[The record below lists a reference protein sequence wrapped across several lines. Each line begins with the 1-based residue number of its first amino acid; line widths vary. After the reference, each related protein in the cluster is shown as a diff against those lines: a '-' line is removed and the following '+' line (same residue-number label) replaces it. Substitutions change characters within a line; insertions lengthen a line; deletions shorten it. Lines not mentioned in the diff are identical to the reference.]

1 MLRSNT
7 PDSPVATI
15 QSPSAQTN
23 SPQFVPVDHLDRK
36 ILPDSLPVPWEES
49 VSLDR
54 ENAVNQTAPVE
65 VSPLEPPP
73 RRRWTSGLTVA
84 SKADNQLLSTQTD
97 FISPSSAS
105 VTRSSIETTE
115 LGKQSSLRA
124 PSFQFGTPEQRP
136 RPSSLRS
143 VSTFASGERRI
154 SMERSSS
161 STKQSSARRWSKQG
175 VPPRPLQNVGQAVTD
190 QAMDRAPSP
199 NSSRGSQKSFVS
211 ALPSFYKRMSG
222 SDSSHSANSSGMHQ
236 NAGTNTMR
244 SRNSVPPPPRPAP
257 TSALPPAPVTV
268 QGSVDEVDVDDVL
281 KPLEAVSNASRMS
294 FRSSLNRPLRLSL
307 VAPKPPPNAGLPPR
321 PDEAD
326 YPPSRRLSTE
336 SSSQRYSSSLEAIPA
351 SPFPPPSGPLP
362 PPPPPTLPLPPP
374 PVEPPPPKRIDSFKQ
389 RLRIL
394 STGSTSNNNGQA
406 FGKLRLSTARLSR
419 ASPSLTTSSPPTTP
433 IAEKIIPFT
442 DNSFLQMY
450 TPIMPTPPTPPT
462 IREQLPPQDLFPYD
476 SEIPGVTSLSPPP
489 RRGSKHVAESD
500 LPPLKY
506 ALVQTA
512 EEPSLFVTDRTSMF
526 TPDSPGS
533 LKSHNFNVSPEL
545 TGRLTLPEGR
555 SPSPDKSSSCEIV
568 SYADSQYCVSL
579 SRPSSLVSLGLANI

>member
-7 PDSPVATI
+7 PDSHTMAMI
-15 QSPSAQTN
+15 QSVPARTN
-23 SPQFVPVDHLDRK
+23 SPQYVSADRLDRK
-36 ILPDSLPVPWEES
+36 ILPESLPVPWEES

-73 RRRWTSGLTVA
+73 RRRWTSGLTVV
-84 SKADNQLLSTQTD
+84 SKADNQLLPCQID
-97 FISPSSAS
+97 FVSPSTAS

-115 LGKQSSLRA
+115 LAGQSGPRA
-124 PSFQFGTPEQRP
+124 SSFQFGTPEQRP
-136 RPSSLRS
+136 RASSLQS
-143 VSTFASGERRI
+143 VSTYASGERRI
-154 SMERSSS
+154 STERSSS

-175 VPPRPLQNVGQAVTD
+175 MPPRPPQNDFSQAVTD

-199 NSSRGSQKSFVS
+199 NSSRDSQRSFVS

-236 NAGTNTMR
+236 NVGTNAMR
-244 SRNSVPPPPRPAP
+244 ARNSVPPPPRPAP
-257 TSALPPAPVTV
+257 TSALPPAPVPA
-268 QGSVDEVDVDDVL
+268 QDFVDEVGVDDVL

-307 VAPKPPPNAGLPPR
+307 VAPKPPPNTGLPPR

-326 YPPSRRLSTE
+326 YSSIRRLSTE

-362 PPPPPTLPLPPP
+362 PPPPPPP
-374 PVEPPPPKRIDSFKQ
+374 PVEPLPPKRIDSFKQ

-394 STGSTSNNNGQA
+394 STGSTSNSQA
-406 FGKLRLSTARLSR
+406 FGKLRLSTVRSSR
-419 ASPSLTTSSPPTTP
+419 ASSSITTSSPSTTP
-433 IAEKIIPFT
+433 IAEKIIPFP
-442 DNSFLQMY
+442 DSSFLQMY

-462 IREQLPPQDLFPYD
+462 IVGQLPPQDLFPQE

-489 RRGSKHVAESD
+489 RRGSKQVAESD

-506 ALVQTA
+506 ALVQTT
-512 EEPSLFVTDRTSMF
+512 EELANGKRRRTSIS
-526 TPDSPGS
+526 TPDSPRS
-533 LKSHNFNVSPEL
+533 LRSHESHAPPEL
-545 TGRLTLPEGR
+545 TEMFTLEGW
-555 SPSPDKSSSCEIV
+555 SPSPDKSSSCEIL
-568 SYADSQYCVSL
+568 SYADSQHHVSF
-579 SRPSSLVSLGLANI
+579 SHPSSLVSL